1 MCVNQRSP
9 KCTIVSHYVVVL
21 KHPISKICSS
31 QHSQHHSSPAPS
43 PLLLRLQPNLRLLI
57 LLVLLNLPAI
67 LLVLARPPSRQILH
81 ILDEAVDAAVVHPQ
95 PDQPHAGP
103 QHQAEDK
110 VDPEE
115 DRAVHHVED
124 LEADEE
130 RGDHDEDGG
139 CIGLGHEAREEGL
152 QVCLKCA
159 RDAEEGGDEREQRR
173 GDGGREEPWQQ
184 RDVV

>member
-1 MCVNQRSP
+1 MSSFSSTLYPKYAPANTPQRN
-9 KCTIVSHYVVVL
+9 
-21 KHPISKICSS
+21 
-31 QHSQHHSSPAPS
+31 SSPSPS
-43 PLLLRLQPNLRLLI
+43 SLLLRLQPNLRLLI

-81 ILDEAVDAAVVHPQ
+81 VLNEAVDTAVVHPQ
-95 PDQPHAGP
+95 PDQPHAAP
-103 QHQAEDK
+103 QHQAEDE

-152 QVCLKCA
+152 QVCLQCA